1 MVAVVILNWNGWE
14 DTLECL
20 ESLYQIDYPQFDVL
34 LVDNGSQDDFIPKIR
49 EYLSGGAGG

>member
-1 MVAVVILNWNGWE
+1 MKPRVAVVILNWNGWE

-34 LVDNGSQDDFIPKIR
+34 
-49 EYLSGGAGG
+49 